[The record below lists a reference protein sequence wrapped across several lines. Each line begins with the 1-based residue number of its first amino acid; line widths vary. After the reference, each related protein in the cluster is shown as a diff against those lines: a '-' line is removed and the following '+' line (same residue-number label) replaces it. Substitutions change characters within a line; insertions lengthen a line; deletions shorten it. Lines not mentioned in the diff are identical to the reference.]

1 MVMRLIAFF
10 LAISVRGF
18 AEPSMKD
25 LLKEGKTLAR
35 EENKKAFEL
44 GKSIS
49 SDDLLPSNQKGKS
62 FDADEAKDK
71 LKKGTYHDSE
81 AYEFVT
87 SDRVLKNVKDNQ
99 GFHKDEFFLK
109 HSENI
114 SKNAEKE
121 DEIIEEETIEH
132 ESHRCKESGDPF
144 VISLIRELNIVVDS
158 HPSKCL
164 GHELVIKHSTGGQA
178 ALTIKQY
185 KGKLSADPTVE
196 WYDVSMMGGGMKDS
210 YNVLVKWRHKSGTA
224 TCENCQREASIIKEE
239 WIYDDPSLL
248 SLIQTP
254 DCTLV
259 QQTCLDTNSSK
270 SINGHSISRKCW
282 KEQLSFVYQFPL
294 IRECL
299 FLKTHNCELL
309 EQHCIQQTPFG
320 CALWEKSF
328 RCFSKII
335 KTRTSAKS
343 VFGLG
348 EEWKTEYQPN
358 HSFADVAIKLSV
370 FEEAEKDLKKAQD
383 FDATKLT
390 VFKGEK
396 LQCSKNVA
404 GDLMYD
410 CCFKY
415 SGLAKQVG
423 LSKCSSDELSL
434 AERRENGLCYYVGSY
449 EEKMLDLWKSRD
461 EHVFCCF
468 STKLAR
474 VVHEEGRRQLKKGW
488 GEPKHPDC
496 GGFSMEEL
504 SKLNF
509 SKMDLTEVFDQ
520 LPKKMPDGFEQ
531 KMEAFQDRIRLQ
543 VENDEVHNERL

>member
-1 MVMRLIAFF
+1 MV
-10 LAISVRGF
+10 
-18 AEPSMKD
+18 
-25 LLKEGKTLAR
+25 
-35 EENKKAFEL
+35 
-44 GKSIS
+44 
-49 SDDLLPSNQKGKS
+49 
-62 FDADEAKDK
+62 
-71 LKKGTYHDSE
+71 
-81 AYEFVT
+81 
-87 SDRVLKNVKDNQ
+87 
-99 GFHKDEFFLK
+99 
-109 HSENI
+109 
-114 SKNAEKE
+114 
-121 DEIIEEETIEH
+121 
-132 ESHRCKESGDPF
+132 
-144 VISLIRELNIVVDS
+144 
-158 HPSKCL
+158 
-164 GHELVIKHSTGGQA
+164 
-178 ALTIKQY
+178 
-185 KGKLSADPTVE
+185 
-196 WYDVSMMGGGMKDS
+196 
-210 YNVLVKWRHKSGTA
+210 
-224 TCENCQREASIIKEE
+224 
-239 WIYDDPSLL
+239 
-248 SLIQTP
+248 
-254 DCTLV
+254 
-259 QQTCLDTNSSK
+259 
-270 SINGHSISRKCW
+270 
-282 KEQLSFVYQFPL
+282 
-294 IRECL
+294 
-299 FLKTHNCELL
+299 
-309 EQHCIQQTPFG
+309 
-320 CALWEKSF
+320 
-328 RCFSKII
+328 
-335 KTRTSAKS
+335 KTRTSTKG
-343 VFGLG
+343 VFGLD

-404 GDLMYD
+404 DDLMYD

-449 EEKMLDLWKSRD
+449 EEKLLDLWKSRD

-474 VVHEEGRRQLKKGW
+474 VVHEEGRKQLKKGW

-543 VENDEVHNERL
+543 VENDEGHNERL